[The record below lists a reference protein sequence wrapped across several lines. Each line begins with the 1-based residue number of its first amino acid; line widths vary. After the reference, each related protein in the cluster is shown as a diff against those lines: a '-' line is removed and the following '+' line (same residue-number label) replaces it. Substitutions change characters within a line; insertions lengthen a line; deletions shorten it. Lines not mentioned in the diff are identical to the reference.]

1 MDGDAPTLEDIEAR
15 EGASGRKTGLSPNQI
30 KVAIAVVVGLLL
42 IVLAA
47 RWLAD
52 RMSTVSTN
60 DARIAADMVAVAT
73 DVSGRITEKRVS
85 SGDAVRIGD
94 VIYAIDDRA
103 ARYRLAELEADVAR
117 LKAEIDRESAR
128 IGLSSSKFGS
138 TVAAREAESLAA
150 VAAVESAKVDL
161 QTAQREFDRT
171 EGLFKRGLV
180 TEATYDAAANTLNAA
195 QLTLAQAK
203 AQVEKTGAD
212 RRTALVER
220 DEVSLIEHDLKVLQ
234 ASLLQAEARVEGQRV
249 RVDQHQIRSPI
260 NGIVDELF
268 YDEGEHSLQGFRMA
282 LLHDP
287 GAVWVSANIKENE
300 VRHILAGARAEVRPD
315 SAPGQM
321 VEGAVGQV
329 SNLTVA
335 EAALMP
341 NPNASGVFTKITQ
354 RVEVRIDLPN
364 NDLNLKPGT
373 MVRVKIDKSSDG
385 GSNQ

>member
-1 MDGDAPTLEDIEAR
+1 MDGDAPTLEDIVAR
-15 EGASGRKTGLSPNQI
+15 EAASGRKTGLSPNQI
-30 KVAIAVVVGLLL
+30 KVGIAVVVGLLL

-268 YDEGEHSLQGFRMA
+268 YDEGEHSLQGLSNGLVARSGRCLGLCQHQGKRSA
-282 LLHDP
+282 SHP
-287 GAVWVSANIKENE
+287 GW
-300 VRHILAGARAEVRPD
+300 RTR
-315 SAPGQM
+315 
-321 VEGAVGQV
+321 
-329 SNLTVA
+329 
-335 EAALMP
+335 
-341 NPNASGVFTKITQ
+341 
-354 RVEVRIDLPN
+354 
-364 NDLNLKPGT
+364 
-373 MVRVKIDKSSDG
+373 
-385 GSNQ
+385 